1 MSNIDK
7 VKEIFSKANFINEL
21 GIEINKIEAG
31 YCETILSIKEKHLQQ
46 DGFVHAGVLATIAD
60 HTAGGAAASMI
71 KDTQTILSIEFKIN
85 MLRPAIGEE
94 LICKAKVIKN
104 GKTISIV
111 DSEVFSIKDKE
122 EKMVSKAIVT
132 LAVVNVIEKQ

>member
-7 VKEIFSKANFINEL
+7 VKEIFSKANFINDL

>member
-7 VKEIFSKANFINEL
+7 VKEIFSKANFINDL
-21 GIEINKIEAG
+21 GIEINKIEVG

-111 DSEVFSIKDKE
+111 DSEVFSIKAKE

>member
-7 VKEIFSKANFINEL
+7 VKEIFSKANFINDL

-31 YCETILSIKEKHLQQ
+31 YCETILRIKEKHLQQ

-111 DSEVFSIKDKE
+111 DSEVFSIKAQE